1 MRKAAIAAVAALVL
15 LAGADAAV
23 ASHAERAIA
32 EPGIRASIGG
42 FPYATALASGKIPRV
57 STEFLDASIDGPG
70 VGTVGVDVFNLALDS
85 PHDALTGEFQSGTA
99 RLVRRKVRL
108 DGVGFGRLL
117 GITDLDL
124 ANPYDISPAGG
135 GASEARLTG
144 TPPGADESV
153 TVVVTLR
160 LEDGIFHMS
169 PSMLVDDT
177 DPAAFTLDFDT
188 RTLPLG
194 GPADRVQLSGGS
206 IEFSRDRINTVFEPS
221 DLDPLAG
228 RATLVKHD

>member
-1 MRKAAIAAVAALVL
+1 MRKAAVAVGAALVL

-23 ASHAERAIA
+23 ASHAERQIA

-42 FPYATALASGKIPRV
+42 FPYAASLVTGKIPRV

-70 VGTVGVDVFNLALDS
+70 VGTVGVDVFNLALDD
-85 PHDALTGEFQSGTA
+85 PHDAWTGDFESGVA

-144 TPPGADESV
+144 TPPGADEAV

-160 LEDGIFHMS
+160 LVDGVFLMR

-177 DPAAFTLDFDT
+177 DPAAFTLEFDT

-206 IEFSRDRINTVFEPS
+206 IEFSRDRINSVFEPS
-221 DLDPLAG
+221 DLDPLPG
-228 RATLVKHD
+228 RATLGHHD